1 MKKYNWIGN
10 KIDSSD
16 MENLHRLSKQYKK
29 PITHLVRD
37 AVKEYLVGEYH
48 GK

>member
-16 MENLHRLSKQYKK
+16 MEKLHELSKKCKK

-37 AVKEYLVGEYH
+37 AVKEYLL
-48 GK
+48 KR